1 MSQEIMK
8 LSEVIKVRAK
18 YANRLYSFY
27 VLYKNQEVKS
37 KFKKLLAKHD
47 VEYCQRIGK
56 IWKQKEHTVGSARY
70 GMWHD
75 IMKNDKKL

>member
-1 MSQEIMK
+1 MSQEIMI
-8 LSEVIKVRAK
+8 LSQVIKMTAK

-27 VLYKNQEVKS
+27 VLYKNQEVKC

-47 VEYCQRIGK
+47 VEYCQKTGE
-56 IWKQKEHTVGSARY
+56 IWKQKEHIIGSARY